1 MKAKLLISGCLCGH
15 NTKYNGGNNL
25 IPELKSIE
33 KYFELYPICP
43 EVMGGLSTPREPSE
57 IRGEKVVSRLDADVT
72 ELFLSGADTALK
84 IAQNQGITLALL
96 KEASPSCGVK
106 LIYDGSF
113 SGKKISGNGK
123 TTELLRRNGIL
134 VFSENEIDLLLKEI
148 GIDEF

>member
-1 MKAKLLISGCLCGH
+1 M
-15 NTKYNGGNNL
+15 
-25 IPELKSIE
+25 
-33 KYFELYPICP
+33 
-43 EVMGGLSTPREPSE
+43 
-57 IRGEKVVSRLDADVT
+57 
-72 ELFLSGADTALK
+72 LFRSADTALK

-113 SGKKISGNGK
+113 SGKKISGSGK

-148 GIDEF
+148 DIDEF